1 MKYVQLQIMHFS
13 TLVDK
18 SALLGPPRRC
28 RPWLVGRGG
37 PTVIDRNKLTAFC
50 HLVQSVQSLCLR
62 QAGFAAL
69 TLILMTGRLMT
80 MRFSAHGIIWKI
92 HLKHT
97 TPNSDIFIRQ
107 LCAVHFV
114 PGFTARPPSK
124 FNRDIWP
131 IDLVIAHRVRPWQ

>member
-37 PTVIDRNKLTAFC
+37 PTVIDSNKLTAFC

-69 TLILMTGRLMT
+69 TLIDDWSTDDNAVLGTWYFMENTLKTHNTEFG
-80 MRFSAHGIIWKI
+80 
-92 HLKHT
+92 HLY
-97 TPNSDIFIRQ
+97 
-107 LCAVHFV
+107 
-114 PGFTARPPSK
+114 
-124 FNRDIWP
+124 
-131 IDLVIAHRVRPWQ
+131 